1 MKKPILLLVL
11 AMPLAVLAQDC
22 KLIKQTDVY
31 TKEKTISTGFITLD
45 RASLSID
52 ASKAEIDFFFTL
64 LGADKC
70 FTDDS
75 MASIFFVGSK
85 IRQSQRNTGSMNCD
99 GIFHF
104 IFLNRNSQ
112 PALLKKLS
120 TQKIEKIVFT
130 GNNKTETII
139 TFTPEQQQVVM
150 DLAACV
156 VKEAPSLLQ

>member
-1 MKKPILLLVL
+1 MKKPLLFLVL
-11 AMPLAVLAQDC
+11 ALPLVALAQEC

-31 TKEKTISTGFITLD
+31 TKERTISTGFIALD

-52 ASKAEIDFFFTL
+52 ASKTEIDFLFSL
-64 LGADKC
+64 MGADKC

-85 IRQSQRNTGSMNCD
+85 IKQSQRNSGSMNCD

-104 IFLNRNSQ
+104 IFLNRTTTPSM
-112 PALLKKLS
+112 LKKLS

-139 TFTPEQQQVVM
+139 TFTPEQQQMVV
-150 DLAACV
+150 DLATCI